1 MSISLSL
8 VETSHMKKIKRFF
21 AIIIVIL
28 LTSEAR
34 AQQFSKAD
42 QTLIANYPLSTEKVN
57 QYMGFEKGFSAAK
70 ASEPKFQSMTPS
82 RSLDDKINQLN
93 NMASFVNLAKK
104 EGTNIREL
112 TLTGASL
119 HMLFLATDP
128 KKQTIF
134 KKYCDMGYVIQP
146 SKDQL
151 TFAEAHRP
159 EMAQWQKQI
168 IEYGMA
174 N

>member
-1 MSISLSL
+1 
-8 VETSHMKKIKRFF
+8 MKKAKRFF
-21 AIIIVIL
+21 ALLIVVL
-28 LTSEAR
+28 LASEGR

-42 QTLIANYPLSTEKVN
+42 QTLIANYPLSIEKVN
-57 QYMGFEKGFSAAK
+57 QYMGFEKGFAAAK
-70 ASEPKFQSMTPS
+70 ASEPKFQSMTPA

-93 NMASFVNLAKK
+93 NMPSFVNLARK
-104 EGTNIREL
+104 EGTNLREL

-128 KKQTIF
+128 KKQNIF
-134 KKYCDMGYVIQP
+134 KKYCDMGYVVSP

-151 TFAEAHRP
+151 TFAEAHSP
-159 EMAQWQKQI
+159 EMVQWQKQI
-168 IEYGMA
+168 TEYGMA